1 MDLRKIKK
9 LIDILEESNL
19 AELEIKEGEEVVR
32 LSRIPKG
39 MTLPM
44 IAPAAV
50 PAPVTHVHVEQ
61 HRAAASAS
69 GAPAADAPASP
80 PGKALPDGHVVRSPM
95 VGTYYASPNPDAPP
109 FVKLGQQVKPG
120 DTLAIIEA
128 MKMFNQI
135 EADVGGTIVAIL
147 ATSGRPIEFDEPLFV
162 IG

>member
-32 LSRIPKG
+32 LSRLPRG

-44 IAPAAV
+44 MAAAT
-50 PAPVTHVHVEQ
+50 PQAPVTHVHVEQ
-61 HRAAASAS
+61 HRAPQAGAA
-69 GAPAADAPASP
+69 APAPETPGTPS
-80 PGKALPDGHVVRSPM
+80 GKALPDGHVVRSPM
-95 VGTYYASPNPDAPP
+95 VGTYYASPNPEAPP
-109 FVKLGQQVKPG
+109 FVKIGQQVKPG
-120 DTLAIIEA
+120 ETLAIIEA

-135 EADVGGTIVAIL
+135 EADVGGTILAVL